1 MVSKVRLS
9 VSFTALSMV
18 FLVMPGCNEEKTST
32 SDNKIGAKMVAEK
45 PKNAEQAV
53 TERPKKAQ
61 EATLESTLKVK
72 LQTTKGDIIIELN
85 ENKAPVTVENFL
97 AYVQEGFYD
106 GTIFHR
112 VISNFMIQGGGFTID
127 MNRKRPHQPIVNES
141 KNGLKNDRG
150 TIAMA
155 RTSDPDSAT
164 SQFFINHRD
173 NASLNYVKGRN
184 PGYAVFGKVIE
195 GMDTVNAIAAV
206 KTTTVKGRRNV
217 PAEPVVIKS
226 TKVITAEQDR

>member
-1 MVSKVRLS
+1 MVSKVRSS
-9 VSFTALSMV
+9 VSFTVLSMV
-18 FLVMPGCNEEKTST
+18 FLLTLGCNEEKNRI
-32 SDNKIGAKMVAEK
+32 SDNRIGEKMV
-45 PKNAEQAV
+45 
-53 TERPKKAQ
+53 TEEPKKALV
-61 EATLESTLKVK
+61 AALRVK

-85 ENKAPVTVENFL
+85 EKKAPVTVKNFL

-106 GTIFHR
+106 GSIFHR
-112 VISNFMIQGGGFTID
+112 VISNFMIQGGGFTED
-127 MNRKRPHQPIVNES
+127 MNRKKPHRPIVNEG
-141 KNGLKNDRG
+141 KNGLKNNRG

-164 SQFFINHRD
+164 SQFFINHKD

-195 GMDTVNAIAAV
+195 GMDTVNIIAAV
-206 KTTTVKGRRNV
+206 KTTTVKGMRDV

-226 TKVITAEQDR
+226 AKVITAEQDQ

>member
-1 MVSKVRLS
+1 MRKKDRRRINMVSKVSLS
-9 VSFTALSMV
+9 ASFTVLSMV
-18 FLVMPGCNEEKTST
+18 FLVTLGCNEEKNRT
-32 SDNKIGAKMVAEK
+32 SDNKIGEKMVAEK
-45 PKNAEQAV
+45 PK
-53 TERPKKAQ
+53 KAQ
-61 EATLESTLKVK
+61 EATLKVK

-85 ENKAPVTVENFL
+85 EKKAPVTVKNFL

-112 VISNFMIQGGGFTID
+112 VIPNFMIQGGGFTKD
-127 MNRKRPHQPIVNES
+127 MNHKKLHPPIVNEG
-141 KNGLKNDRG
+141 KNGLKNNRR

-155 RTSDPDSAT
+155 RLPDDPDSAT
-164 SQFFINHRD
+164 SQFFINYKD

-195 GMDTVNAIAAV
+195 GMDTVNTIAAV
-206 KTTTVKGRRNV
+206 KTTTVKGKRDV

-226 TKVITAEQDR
+226 ATVITAEQDQ

>member
-1 MVSKVRLS
+1 MVRKTNLIVL
-9 VSFTALSMV
+9 FTALSMV
-18 FLVMPGCNEEKTST
+18 FLVTLGCNEEKNEI
-32 SDNKIGAKMVAEK
+32 SDNKIGEKMVAEK
-45 PKNAEQAV
+45 PKKPEQVV
-53 TERPKKAQ
+53 TEEPKKAP
-61 EATLESTLKVK
+61 AAALRVK

-85 ENKAPVTVENFL
+85 ESKAPVTVKNFL
-97 AYVQEGFYD
+97 TYAKEGYYD

-112 VISNFMIQGGGFTID
+112 VISGFMIQGGGFTKD
-127 MNRKRPHQPIVNES
+127 MNRKKPHRPIVNEC

-150 TIAMA
+150 TISMA

-164 SQFFINHRD
+164 SQFFINHKD
-173 NASLNYVKGRN
+173 NASLNYVKGR

-206 KTTTVKGRRNV
+206 KTTTVKGMRNV

-226 TKVITAEQDR
+226 AKVITAEQDL